1 MKMRNL
7 RACTALLGL
16 AAMLLAV
23 GPAAAQTDTP
33 EGPRAEPPAGWMSLG
48 AIAARLEGQGYLV
61 REIETDRDGY
71 EVKAID
77 PTGLS
82 VEADL
87 DPATGE
93 PLRGWRRDD

>member
-1 MKMRNL
+1 MRHL

-16 AAMLLAV
+16 APILLAV
-23 GPAAAQTDTP
+23 GPAAAQTDKP
-33 EGPRAEPPAGWMSLG
+33 EGSRAELPAGWMSLG

-71 EVKAID
+71 EVNAID
-77 PTGLS
+77 PTGMR

-93 PLRGWRRDD
+93 PLRAWRRDD

>member
-1 MKMRNL
+1 MRNL

-16 AAMLLAV
+16 AAVLLAL
-23 GPAAAQTDTP
+23 GPAAAQTDAPGTT
-33 EGPRAEPPAGWMSLG
+33 RAEPPAGWMSLG

-61 REIETDRDGY
+61 REIEADRDGY

-77 PTGLS
+77 PAGQR

-93 PLRGWRRDD
+93 PLRGWRQDD

>member
-1 MKMRNL
+1 MRNL
-7 RACTALLGL
+7 HASTALLGL
-16 AAMLLAV
+16 AVLLAM

-33 EGPRAEPPAGWMSLG
+33 DTPRAELPAGWMSLG
-48 AIAARLEGQGYLV
+48 AITARLEGQGYLV
-61 REIETDRDGY
+61 REVETDRDAY

-77 PTGLS
+77 PTGQR

-93 PLRGWRRDD
+93 PLRGWRQDD

>member
-1 MKMRNL
+1 MRNL
-7 RACTALLGL
+7 HGSAALLGL
-16 AAMLLAV
+16 AAALLAID
-23 GPAAAQTDTP
+23 PAAAQTATSD
-33 EGPRAEPPAGWMSLG
+33 GSRAGPPAGWMSLG

-71 EVKAID
+71 EVKAIG
-77 PTGLS
+77 PAGQR

-93 PLRGWRRDD
+93 PLRGWRQDD